1 MGIYG
6 KLKKSVASVKTTG
19 SRRSVP
25 QDSEAAPTT
34 SSYAPPT
41 NAIADAEPTSTISPD
56 EVAVMAAASVAESVA
71 ASEKF
76 FDTPNN
82 NTVPNAASGI
92 RRIIGT
98 GSDNSKEKA
107 LLSEEN
113 QDHEMAV
120 EDAFSMNNSTIATDT
135 LGMSGDGDIYSL
147 HSNYL
152 KDEIVEKKSLKETIT
167 ERLTILCASLIAFW
181 YSLIAFWYS
190 LSKIVQVSL
199 LAGAS
204 LGAVG
209 VVALIAAGGRA
220 PAFPAHI
227 NVAFVGN
234 SYFYANDLPRFVEN
248 IAGGHISQDSCLRNS
263 ASILQIIMTGNGMWT
278 KWATKKGMINGVKFN
293 TSAGSTKYL
302 YDMGACS
309 VPQLL
314 TGQDQMISKEN
325 ALRSFVDDGENPCF
339 QEDAYREYQ
348 QSFDLKIRGGW
359 DFVVITDQSK
369 AMSVDESRQD
379 ALLAFNYTYGPL
391 LKKKH
396 ISPIIVQPHAYTSE
410 GANSTGLS
418 DLATFTALIMEGAQI
433 YKKYLGRRTGWFSS
447 AHIAPVGNAFMAVY
461 EESQHD
467 LYPKL
472 FTNDGIHPSA
482 YGTYL
487 YGLVIYAT
495 MTGYMPKYNRVVID
509 DMDVSDLFFTA
520 RRLQASS
527 ADAGFPTKDE
537 AAILYKIAKKVAL
550 RGYKPQALRGF
561 QIEEDAADFLNDNE
575 DNNNDY
581 DGNYYNG
588 AQQYQNYNAYTYM
601 YANQNAG
608 GGYYNDYYQDQNYG
622 GGYGNN
628 YQNNNDYNNGNN
640 YQNNGGN
647 NNGNYNGGYGNDD
660 AAQQYYYGGN
670 YGNNYQGNYEN
681 NNNNANANG
690 NYNGNYGDNDDAGQQ
705 QNGDDQYQQYYYNDD
720 GN

>member
-1 MGIYG
+1 
-6 KLKKSVASVKTTG
+6 
-19 SRRSVP
+19 
-25 QDSEAAPTT
+25 
-34 SSYAPPT
+34 
-41 NAIADAEPTSTISPD
+41 
-56 EVAVMAAASVAESVA
+56 
-71 ASEKF
+71 
-76 FDTPNN
+76 
-82 NTVPNAASGI
+82 
-92 RRIIGT
+92 
-98 GSDNSKEKA
+98 
-107 LLSEEN
+107 
-113 QDHEMAV
+113 
-120 EDAFSMNNSTIATDT
+120 
-135 LGMSGDGDIYSL
+135 
-147 HSNYL
+147 
-152 KDEIVEKKSLKETIT
+152 
-167 ERLTILCASLIAFW
+167 
-181 YSLIAFWYS
+181 
-190 LSKIVQVSL
+190 
-199 LAGAS
+199 
-204 LGAVG
+204 
-209 VVALIAAGGRA
+209 
-220 PAFPAHI
+220 
-227 NVAFVGN
+227 
-234 SYFYANDLPRFVEN
+234 
-248 IAGGHISQDSCLRNS
+248 
-263 ASILQIIMTGNGMWT
+263 MWT

-325 ALRSFVDDGENPCF
+325 ALRSFVDDGQNPCF

-348 QSFDLKIRGGW
+348 ESFDLKVRGGW

-369 AMSVDESRQD
+369 AMAIDEYRQD

-410 GANSTGLS
+410 GANSTDLS

-495 MTGYMPKYNRVVID
+495 ITGYMPKYNRVVID
-509 DMDVSDLFFTA
+509 DIDGSDLFFTA

-527 ADAGFPTKDE
+527 SNAGFPTKDE
-537 AAILYKIAKKVAL
+537 AAILYKIAKKVSL

-588 AQQYQNYNAYTYM
+588 AQQYQNYNVYNNM

-608 GGYYNDYYQDQNYG
+608 GGYYNDYNYG

-628 YQNNNDYNNGNN
+628 YQNNDYNNGNYQNGNN
-640 YQNNGGN
+640 YQNYGGN
-647 NNGNYNGGYGNDD
+647 NNVYYNGGYGNDD
-660 AAQQYYYGGN
+660 AAQQQNGNQYDQQYEQYYYDGN
-670 YGNNYQGNYEN
+670 YGNNN
-681 NNNNANANG
+681 NNNNNNNNDANG
-690 NYNGNYGDNDDAGQQ
+690 DYNGNYGNNDDVAQQ
-705 QNGDDQYQQYYYNDD
+705 QNGNQQYYYNDD